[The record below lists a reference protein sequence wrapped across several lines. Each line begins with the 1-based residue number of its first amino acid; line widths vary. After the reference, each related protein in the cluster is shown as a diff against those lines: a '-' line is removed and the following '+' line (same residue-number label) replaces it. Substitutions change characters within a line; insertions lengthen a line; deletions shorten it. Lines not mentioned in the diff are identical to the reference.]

1 MARAPAAGSCWKGW
15 SQALLNPPC
24 ANLSGLCSV
33 SGAELDEGNG
43 LRRPVCGEMA
53 ELLACPLVNLP
64 VCGTDGNTYANEC
77 LLCVQKMKT
86 RQDIRILNNGRCR
99 DT

>member
-1 MARAPAAGSCWKGW
+1 MPTRELLGLAVVLV
-15 SQALLNPPC
+15 ALITT
-24 ANLSGLCSV
+24 